1 MELEG
6 EEFADKDGE
15 VDRGAEESLVSHHR
29 HGGGAAEQV
38 ADGKVEQQRGAVVV
52 QPSRPVDHQY
62 SSQLPTKEYNFP
74 NSPSYL

>member
-38 ADGKVEQQRGAVVV
+38 ADGKVEQERGAVVV
-52 QPSRPVDHQY
+52 QSSRPVDHQ
-62 SSQLPTKEYNFP
+62 
-74 NSPSYL
+74 